1 VGQTINLY
9 NLTMLAMTANVYVD
23 TPSYYEPHIRILKK
37 DVKFL
42 LSTGELLTI
51 RAGFEWDEVSV
62 PYLLQWAFPKS
73 GKYAYSAMVHDALYY
88 ASYKSQKFA
97 DDEFKKYMNATGGIN
112 KKQTWL
118 RWAFVRIFGG
128 IYWNKN
134 KRKPSKRCLKNQQL
148 ITIVCQ

>member
-1 VGQTINLY
+1 
-9 NLTMLAMTANVYVD
+9 MLAMTANVYVD
-23 TPSYYEPHIRILKK
+23 TPSYYEPRIRILKE

-51 RAGFEWDEVSV
+51 KAGFEWDEQSV

-88 ASYKSQKFA
+88 ASHHSQKFA
-97 DDEFKKYMNATGGIN
+97 DDEFKKWMDATGSISAN
-112 KKQTWL
+112 QSWL
-118 RWAFVRIFGG
+118 RWAFVRMFGG

-134 KRKPSKRCLKNQQL
+134 VRKPSKRYLKNRKL
-148 ITIVCQ
+148 ITIV

>member
-1 VGQTINLY
+1 MGKTVNLY

-23 TPSYYEPHIRILKK
+23 TPSYYEPRIRILKE

-51 RAGFEWDEVSV
+51 KAGFEWDEVSV

-88 ASYKSQKFA
+88 ASHRSQKFA
-97 DDEFKKYMNATGGIN
+97 DDEFKKWMNATGSIN
-112 KKQTWL
+112 ENQSWL
-118 RWAFVRIFGG
+118 RWAFVRMFGG

-134 KRKPSKRCLKNQQL
+134 VRKPSERYLKNRKL
-148 ITIVCQ
+148 ISIV

>member
-1 VGQTINLY
+1 
-9 NLTMLAMTANVYVD
+9 MLAMTASVYVD
-23 TPSYYEPHIRILKK
+23 TPSYYEPRIRILKE

-51 RAGFEWDEVSV
+51 KAGFEWDEVSV

-97 DDEFKKYMNATGGIN
+97 DDEFRKWMEATANISTN
-112 KKQTWL
+112 QRWL
-118 RWAFVRIFGG
+118 RWVFVRTFGW
-128 IYWNKN
+128 IYWSANIN
-134 KRKPSKRCLKNQQL
+134 KPSARFLRNQKY
-148 ITIVCQ
+148 IRIK